1 MSGSPPASFASGVGS
16 VFTAFGLLARTPA
29 LWPHALVPTLVLAA
43 LEAGFLALGWF
54 VARPRLL
61 ELLPDASGFWGKLG
75 VGVASFGL
83 VALVAWLGLL
93 VSLVVA
99 PIASAPALE
108 SIVERVERG
117 LGLPPRA
124 PLGFFRELVCGLRAT
139 LGALLLS
146 LPCLLVLF
154 VVELVVPPAAVVTV
168 PLKLLLT
175 ALLVALGL
183 FDYPLTLRG
192 VPFGER
198 LGLLRR
204 YPAVVVGFGGT
215 FALLFWVSCCGV
227 VLLPVGAAAATLVVT
242 EILREEGRLPPATG

>member
-1 MSGSPPASFASGVGS
+1 MSGAPRVSFSSGVGS
-16 VFTAFGLLARTPA
+16 VFTAFRLLAQNRA
-29 LWPHALVPTLVLAA
+29 LWPYALVPTLVLAV
-43 LEAGFLALGWF
+43 LEASFLALGWL
-54 VARPRLL
+54 VARPWLVGH
-61 ELLPDASGFWGKLG
+61 LPDPSGFWGELG
-75 VGVASFGL
+75 VGVATFGL

-99 PIASAPALE
+99 PVVSAPALE
-108 SIVERVERG
+108 TIVERVETT

-124 PLGFFRELVCGLRAT
+124 PLGFVRELLCGLRST
-139 LGALLLS
+139 LGALVLALPALLA
-146 LPCLLVLF
+146 LFLLDLF
-154 VVELVVPPAAVVTV
+154 FPPAAVVTL

-192 VPFGER
+192 VPFRER
-198 LGLLRR
+198 LRLLRR
-204 YPAVVVGFGGT
+204 YPAVALGFGGT

-242 EILREEGRLPPATG
+242 EILRAEGRLPAATS